1 MATIGYGQA
10 IQKAA
15 AAALAPSSLIF
26 GTATADT
33 LAIVISSDTSL
44 VREVSIQSPLSNTS
58 DVLVGDVTT
67 RPLVLSPGGVLTIPT
82 QELANVFIEA
92 AEPVGVNFVATSE
105 A

>member
-15 AAALAPSSLIF
+15 AQANAPAALVF
-26 GTATADT
+26 GSAVADT
-33 LAIVISSDTSL
+33 VAIVISSDTSL

-58 DVLVGDVTT
+58 DVLVGDAVL
-67 RPLVLSPGGVLTIPT
+67 RPLVLSPGGMVTIPT
-82 QELANVFIEA
+82 RELSAVFIEA
-92 AEPVGVNFVATSE
+92 IAPVTVSFVATSE